1 MVQAVKRI
9 EKTGEPVSKVA
20 SELGIKATT
29 MQGWVK
35 KYKQSLQAPF
45 PGSGHFNPK
54 ETAGTML
61 LRNPFWGR

>member
-1 MVQAVKRI
+1 
-9 EKTGEPVSKVA
+9 
-20 SELGIKATT
+20 

-45 PGSGHFNPK
+45 PCSGHLNPK

-61 LRNPFWGR
+61 LLNPFWGR